1 MILQRTRILAGD
13 AGFEPGNSAPDVWCS
28 SNEPLHLHQY
38 HMYCWWM
45 FNTSFTMNNI
55 YHEVKMCSKLHS
67 IALSHNRTEQTVFVQ
82 LFAAGDMHVQMH
94 QSHPSHSPPPSPP
107 NASSYQRSDLQIKIL
122 QSFNYR
128 FDYDRVYCIAVQ
140 LGNPPFFSLVYLQK
154 PYEGRPNI

>member
-1 MILQRTRILAGD
+1 MSHYISISTICIADDCPIQVLQCTIFIMKSRCTVNCTALLYHIIEQNRRFSCNYLLQETCMCKCTNPTRLT
-13 AGFEPGNSAPDVWCS
+13 P
-28 SNEPLHLHQY
+28 
-38 HMYCWWM
+38 
-45 FNTSFTMNNI
+45 
-55 YHEVKMCSKLHS
+55 
-67 IALSHNRTEQTVFVQ
+67 
-82 LFAAGDMHVQMH
+82 
-94 QSHPSHSPPPSPP
+94 PPPSPP